1 MQVKYMLFVEF
12 LNLIPYE
19 NLDITNIPSDKIEKL
34 AVIYKTT
41 PSYLMGWE
49 DEIRLR
55 IKNLI
60 KKYNTSDPAIL
71 CKKLGIIVLYDDLG
85 YLKGY

>member
-1 MQVKYMLFVEF
+1 
-12 LNLIPYE
+12 
-19 NLDITNIPSDKIEKL
+19 
-34 AVIYKTT
+34 
-41 PSYLMGWE
+41 MGWE

>member
-71 CKKLGIIVLYDDLG
+71 
-85 YLKGY
+85 LKN